1 MDRRIQKTQK
11 AIRIAFLALLG
22 KKSLS
27 KITVAEISEL
37 AELGRGTFYLH
48 YKDIYD
54 LYEQVEN
61 DLYDEI
67 EQLLDKSCAAT
78 DKAAL
83 MGLINALTE
92 YIVKNRPT
100 FLLLIGATSSSRNLY
115 KLKKIFQK
123 KIVEENPKLKKS
135 QYDLIECM
143 FITSGIIG
151 VLEEWLLNKPKY
163 SEKLIAES
171 LFKII
176 ELFD

>member
-11 AIRIAFLALLG
+11 AIRNAFLTLLG

-54 LYEQVEN
+54 LYEQIEN
-61 DLYDEI
+61 DLYHEI
-67 EQLLDKSCAAT
+67 ELLLDKSCAAN

-83 MGLINALTE
+83 MDLINAITE

-100 FLLLIGATSSSRNLY
+100 FLLLIGATSSGRNLY

-123 KIVEENPKLKKS
+123 KLVQENPKLKNS
-135 QYDLIECM
+135 GYDLIECV

-151 VLEEWLLNKPKY
+151 VLEEWLFNKQKF
-163 SEKLIAES
+163 SEKQIAES
-171 LFKII
+171 LFKI
-176 ELFD
+176 LQAFD